1 MSSNR
6 GNSGSFNFGGFQMK
20 KPPARSTQSK
30 QFSLNAVPP
39 PSSLNHSVRSST
51 SGASGFGAA
60 ARGAP
65 VSKHGY
71 STMDAISQFAN
82 TSQYAVGKKRAKTED
97 EYFDDDDEPPL
108 AYIPAP
114 NSPTQAGAGAQAE
127 EDEDD
132 DPLDAFMAGI
142 EQQVERESRK
152 VATNEEVQSKKGI
165 RGDIDDEDDEESYY
179 RYMEENPMAG
189 VLDDGSDAEMEYDED
204 GNPIPPPRKR
214 DIDPLPFIDHSEID
228 YAPFEKNFYDAHEEI
243 TALSVAQVENLRK
256 ALGIRVTGLVPPHP
270 VASFAHFNFDENLMK
285 AIRKADYTQPTPI
298 QAQAIPAALGGRDL
312 IGIAKTG
319 SGKTAA
325 FIWPMLVHIMDQKEL
340 QPGDGPIGLILA
352 PTRELSLQIYNEAK
366 RFGKVYNIF
375 VVCCYGGG
383 SKWEQ
388 SKALEKGAEIVVATP
403 GRMIDMVKIK
413 ATNLRRVSFLVLDEA
428 DKMFNMGF
436 EPQVRSI
443 CNHVRPDRQ
452 TLLFSA
458 TFKKRIEKLA
468 RDVLTDPVR
477 IVQGDLGEANED
489 ITQHMLVFSNP
500 QHKWNWLLAKL
511 VQFLSEGSV
520 LIFVTKKADA
530 EQVANN
536 LQLKE
541 YDPVLLHGDMD
552 QADRNRVIMQFKK
565 REVDIM
571 VATDVAARGLDIP
584 HIKTVV
590 NYDIARDI
598 DTHTHRIGRTGRAGE
613 KGTAYT
619 LVTDKDK
626 EFAGHLVRNLEGAN
640 QEVPKD
646 LLNLAM
652 QSSWF
657 RKSRFKSG
665 KAKAVNVGGAGL
677 GYRER
682 PSSSGDSSAAPA
694 NNHGAMKASK
704 GPATDRLTAMRET
717 FRNQYNSQ
725 FKASSDRTWEK
736 TLPPQGVFVAPGGG
750 PASSPAEPA
759 APKKAKKSRW
769 N

>member
-1 MSSNR
+1 M
-6 GNSGSFNFGGFQMK
+6 
-20 KPPARSTQSK
+20 
-30 QFSLNAVPP
+30 
-39 PSSLNHSVRSST
+39 
-51 SGASGFGAA
+51 
-60 ARGAP
+60 
-65 VSKHGY
+65 
-71 STMDAISQFAN
+71 
-82 TSQYAVGKKRAKTED
+82 
-97 EYFDDDDEPPL
+97 
-108 AYIPAP
+108 
-114 NSPTQAGAGAQAE
+114 
-127 EDEDD
+127 
-132 DPLDAFMAGI
+132 
-142 EQQVERESRK
+142 
-152 VATNEEVQSKKGI
+152 
-165 RGDIDDEDDEESYY
+165 
-179 RYMEENPMAG
+179 
-189 VLDDGSDAEMEYDED
+189 
-204 GNPIPPPRKR
+204 
-214 DIDPLPFIDHSEID
+214 
-228 YAPFEKNFYDAHEEI
+228 
-243 TALSVAQVENLRK
+243 
-256 ALGIRVTGLVPPHP
+256 
-270 VASFAHFNFDENLMK
+270 
-285 AIRKADYTQPTPI
+285 
-298 QAQAIPAALGGRDL
+298 
-312 IGIAKTG
+312 
-319 SGKTAA
+319 
-325 FIWPMLVHIMDQKEL
+325 
-340 QPGDGPIGLILA
+340 
-352 PTRELSLQIYNEAK
+352 
-366 RFGKVYNIF
+366 
-375 VVCCYGGG
+375 
-383 SKWEQ
+383 
-388 SKALEKGAEIVVATP
+388 
-403 GRMIDMVKIK
+403 
-413 ATNLRRVSFLVLDEA
+413 
-428 DKMFNMGF
+428 
-436 EPQVRSI
+436 RSI

-489 ITQHMLVFSNP
+489 VTQHMLVFSNP

-552 QADRNRVIMQFKK
+552 QADRNRVIMRFKK

-657 RKSRFKSG
+657 RKSRFKTG

-682 PSSSGDSSAAPA
+682 PSSSGGDSSAVPP
-694 NNHGAMKASK
+694 NNHGTPRPSK
-704 GPATDRLTAMRET
+704 GPATDRLSAMRET

-725 FKASSDRTWEK
+725 VRYDFICGLFRNSLIIFFSKVQSIVRSHMGKDTSAAGGLSNTISYTTVPGRLWWQEGEEK
-736 TLPPQGVFVAPGGG
+736 SLELSQLPFYYTFHIFFH
-750 PASSPAEPA
+750 
-759 APKKAKKSRW
+759 
-769 N
+769 